1 MRLKNEA
8 TIAEQQK
15 MPFTHAKHK
24 YCTLWRE
31 NKPITHVVTKW
42 TTAEL
47 PSVIKRTVSFMMIRF
62 FVSKVMP
69 FQSNNPPFPSFLSAK
84 THHSSSHIA
93 TKTTRQPP

>member
-47 PSVIKRTVSFMMIRF
+47 PSVIKRTVSFMMLRF
-62 FVSKVMP
+62 SSAKLCLFSQTTHFFHHFYLPKRT
-69 FQSNNPPFPSFLSAK
+69 NPP
-84 THHSSSHIA
+84 HI
-93 TKTTRQPP
+93 